1 MSITERTIRV
11 AIHVALIL
19 AAFLCLLPIINVL
32 ATSFSSR
39 SAVEAGRV
47 TLWPV
52 DFTLSSYEFI
62 LTKSAFVRA
71 FVISVQRVV
80 LGTSLSLVLILL
92 VAYPLSKESSQFR
105 MRTVYSWVFLL
116 TILFSGGLIP
126 TYMTVRTT
134 GILDTIWALVLPG
147 AVPVF
152 YVILMLNFFR
162 RLPKEI
168 EDSASIDGAGHMT
181 ILIRMF
187 IPLSP
192 AAIATITLFT
202 AVGHW
207 NAWFDAL
214 IYMNSAEHYP
224 LQTYLRAMI
233 QKMQGMLDQTVPDTE
248 QWELLDK
255 ISDRTAVA
263 AQIFVGMLPIVTI
276 YPFLQRYFI
285 KGMVLGSVKG

>member
-1 MSITERTIRV
+1 
-11 AIHVALIL
+11 
-19 AAFLCLLPIINVL
+19 
-32 ATSFSSR
+32 
-39 SAVEAGRV
+39 
-47 TLWPV
+47 
-52 DFTLSSYEFI
+52 
-62 LTKSAFVRA
+62 
-71 FVISVQRVV
+71 
-80 LGTSLSLVLILL
+80 
-92 VAYPLSKESSQFR
+92 
-105 MRTVYSWVFLL
+105 
-116 TILFSGGLIP
+116 
-126 TYMTVRTT
+126 
-134 GILDTIWALVLPG
+134 
-147 AVPVF
+147 
-152 YVILMLNFFR
+152 
-162 RLPKEI
+162 
-168 EDSASIDGAGHMT
+168 MT

-192 AAIATITLFT
+192 AAIATITLWT

-207 NAWFDAL
+207 NAWFDGM